1 MCVVSSVAGIRF
13 RGTTS
18 SQECP
23 KRRVYQSRVR
33 TSRVRTPGFFEE
45 ISIDCGTQ
53 PCASH
58 ATIMRLLIRVRQ
70 WLQDVECGQL
80 RAAVKRQS
88 PSGGDGDAHK

>member
-1 MCVVSSVAGIRF
+1 MCIVGSVAGIQF

-23 KRRVYQSRVR
+23 KRRVYQRRVR

-45 ISIDCGTQ
+45 VCIDGGTQ
-53 PCASH
+53 SCASH
-58 ATIMRLLIRVRQ
+58 AIIMPLLIRVRQ

-80 RAAVKRQS
+80 
-88 PSGGDGDAHK
+88 